1 MNSHIC
7 HWSPSFRVTIDW
19 DKRELTDSQK
29 ERKKNTHPG
38 KVRFWSDV
46 PFKFGKSW
54 SWYIKMEKAIVIWFL
69 SLNFELDI
77 IVDEWQFYT
86 SIDPSAGKLDELLRE
101 LDQLPYAVILMTT
114 LGERSLNTREES
126 QAVEWDRDTYA
137 LQGSSRAFRS
147 ESEMESMRAV
157 LLVFGASDE
166 LLSQSRPWNSQPP
179 SAKISTFLMPFY
191 SGKVNFY
198 LMRTLEVATRRQ
210 DTAARQ
216 DELPIRSCRL
226 LVKNT
231 QVLGNIIALWNLWMK
246 RFASSM
252 STSAYPM
259 GIS

>member
-1 MNSHIC
+1 MSSCASWINYHM
-7 HWSPSFRVTIDW
+7 PSYSWRRW
-19 DKRELTDSQK
+19 ENGHSKPERNLKRWNETGTRTL
-29 ERKKNTHPG
+29 
-38 KVRFWSDV
+38 
-46 PFKFGKSW
+46 FK
-54 SWYIKMEKAIVIWFL
+54 A
-69 SLNFELDI
+69 
-77 IVDEWQFYT
+77 
-86 SIDPSAGKLDELLRE
+86 
-101 LDQLPYAVILMTT
+101 
-114 LGERSLNTREES
+114 
-126 QAVEWDRDTYA
+126 
-137 LQGSSRAFRS
+137 QGSSRAFRS

-157 LLVFGASDE
+157 LLVFGANDE

-210 DTAARQ
+210 DTAARHA
-216 DELPIRSCRL
+216 ELPIRSCRL

-259 GIS
+259 RISYLTRIKHHLQIAWERSQEFGMRSHYNGAGRIRK